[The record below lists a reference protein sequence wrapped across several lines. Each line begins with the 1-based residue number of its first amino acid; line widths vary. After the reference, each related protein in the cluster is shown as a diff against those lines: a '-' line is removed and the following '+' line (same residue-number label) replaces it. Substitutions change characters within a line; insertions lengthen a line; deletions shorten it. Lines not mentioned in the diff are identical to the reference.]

1 MRKIGWCVVALSVGW
16 CAAPL
21 RAQTGSAKDNA
32 KLVKQ
37 VLRESV
43 LVEGKQPFHLVLEI
57 GPEAMG
63 RPHQRVAPASMTG
76 SMEVFWAA
84 PQRYRVVLKTPSFRQ
99 TKTVEGE
106 RVEEQDE
113 GEFYPRW
120 LDNFVKAL
128 LEPMPEKQMPKL
140 LEKPLT
146 GVVSIRRV
154 DKPWDQGL
162 SSFRIGQPAIE
173 RPRCLETSDRPG
185 GITEET
191 SEARVCF
198 DMNSPWVESVLD
210 FTRYV
215 SFKDYDRFGKQMVP
229 RTWSDDIPE
238 NIFVEGKVQTLEKLS
253 KAEANAIHVTT
264 PMAESGQI
272 RTVFLSRKEMDG
284 QMETIPA
291 FDWPAEDTEVLE
303 GWMIVYVRTD
313 RTGQV
318 REAYWDSSDNYKLQD
333 AGVQLALKTK
343 LKPLVVDG
351 VAVQV
356 EGPLVLHFKTHR
368 SGVSSASGQ

>member
-1 MRKIGWCVVALSVGW
+1 ML
-16 CAAPL
+16 
-21 RAQTGSAKDNA
+21 
-32 KLVKQ
+32 KQ
-37 VLRESV
+37 ALRESA

-57 GPEAMG
+57 APEAME

-76 SMEVFWAA
+76 SMEVFWAG
-84 PQRYRVVLKTPSFRQ
+84 PGRYKVVLETPSFRQ
-99 TKTVEGE
+99 TKTVEGN

-120 LDNFVKAL
+120 LDNFADAL
-128 LEPMPEKQMPKL
+128 LEPVPQKQMPKL
-140 LEKPLT
+140 LTQRMT
-146 GVVSIRRV
+146 GGESMVVQRS
-154 DKPWDQGL
+154 DKPWGQGL
-162 SSFRIGQPAIE
+162 GSYTITRGPIAI
-173 RPRCLETSDRPG
+173 PRCLETSERPG

-191 SEARVCF
+191 SVARVCF
-198 DMNSPWVESVLD
+198 DAEYPWLESTLD

-215 SFKDYDRFGKQMVP
+215 SFKDYGRFGKQMVP

-238 NIFVEGKVQTLEKLS
+238 NIFVEGKVKTLEKLS
-253 KAEANAIHVTT
+253 RAEASAIHVTT
-264 PMAESGQI
+264 PTAESGQI
-272 RTVFLSRKEMDG
+272 RTVIVSRKEIGDRVES
-284 QMETIPA
+284 QPA

-333 AGVQLALKTK
+333 AGVQLALKMK

-351 VAVQV
+351 VGVQM